1 MEVNAYML
9 VRNNL
14 LIQTWLEHFISRLME
29 TYEKWKKPTN
39 KFVIDLCLRLF

>member
-14 LIQTWLEHFISRLME
+14 LNQTWLEHFSNTLIN
-29 TYEKWKKPTN
+29 TYEKWKN
-39 KFVIDLCLRLF
+39 N